1 MDFLNPGWIIL
12 FAIVGLLV
20 VFFLYCVFVAFYQ
33 VFGFIHLVKKQI
45 LPQIRNTIDS
55 FDDFGLTSSNAE
67 YSLVGKV
74 VDSICKINSGPR
86 SNDYNAKL
94 KEIVDVYIKDNVD
107 ARDII
112 INSDVEIYNS
122 KIKIFVEYKRAE

>member
-12 FAIVGLLV
+12 FIIVGLLV
-20 VFFLYCVFVAFYQ
+20 IFFLYCLFVALYQ
-33 VFGFIHLVKKQI
+33 VFGFIHLIKKQI
-45 LPQIRNTIDS
+45 LPQIRNTIDL

-67 YSLVGKV
+67 YSLAGKV
-74 VDSICKINSGPR
+74 VDSICRTNGGLR
-86 SNDYNAKL
+86 ANDYDTKL
-94 KEIVDVYIKDNVD
+94 KEIVEVYIKDNVD

-122 KIKIFVEYKRAE
+122 KIKIFVDYKRAE

>member
-1 MDFLNPGWIIL
+1 VDFLNPGWIIL
-12 FAIVGLLV
+12 FAIAGLLV

-33 VFGFIHLVKKQI
+33 VFGFIHLIKKQI

-74 VDSICKINSGPR
+74 VNSICKINGGPR
-86 SNDYNAKL
+86 SSDYNAKL

-122 KIKIFVEYKRAE
+122 KIKIFVDYRRAE